1 MAIEKWV
8 AAASLGLFI
17 MFVAEILTVFNYMII
32 NPSQEILQPGGKILQ
47 YISIGV
53 APAVI
58 LAGTAFLLSRSYGSR
73 SIAAMIIAGGAIL
86 LVGMYY
92 ANTLLLQISKSYL
105 VTEVTITPPLFM
117 AISIPIMIVGVILFR
132 IKPKPKKQ
140 YF

>member
-17 MFVAEILTVFNYMII
+17 MFVAEILTVFNYLI
-32 NPSQEILQPGGKILQ
+32 NPSQEIQPGGKILQ

-58 LAGTAFLLSRSYGSR
+58 LAGTAFLLSRRYGSR
-73 SIAAMIIAGGAIL
+73 SIAAMIISGGAIL

-92 ANTLLLQISKSYL
+92 ANTLLSQISKSYL

-117 AISIPIMIVGVILFR
+117 AISIPIMIVGSILFR

>member
-17 MFVAEILTVFNYMII
+17 MFVAEILTVFNYLI
-32 NPSQEILQPGGKILQ
+32 NPSQEIQPGGKILQ
-47 YISIGV
+47 FISIGA

-58 LAGTAFLLSRSYGSR
+58 LAGTAFLLSRRYGSR

>member
-17 MFVAEILTVFNYMII
+17 MFVAEILTVFNYLI
-32 NPSQEILQPGGKILQ
+32 NPSQEIQPGGKILQ

>member
-1 MAIEKWV
+1 MGVEKWV

-17 MFVAEILTVFNYMII
+17 MFVAEILTIFNYLI
-32 NPSQEILQPGGKILQ
+32 NPSQEIQPGGKILQ

-58 LAGTAFLLSRSYGSR
+58 LAGTAFLLSRRYGSK
-73 SIAAMIIAGGAIL
+73 SIAAMIIAGGSVL

-92 ANTLLLQISKSYL
+92 ANTLISQISKPYL

-117 AISIPIMIVGVILFR
+117 AVSIPVMIVGALLFR